1 METRQSKLLKSIIEE
16 YIKTAEPV
24 GSNLLVEKCFKN
36 ISSATIRSEMS
47 ELEKQG
53 YIVQPHTSAGR
64 IPTEAGYKF
73 YIENFLMRNCESN
86 ASTYAKA
93 SVDKKLRKCEN
104 YLKMGVHEISNTKAI
119 AKRIAEISGEAVI
132 VTFSKDDVY
141 YTGISNV
148 FSQPEFREYD
158 LAFGFTSIFDHL
170 DEVISEIYDDITSEV
185 EVRFGEENPFG
196 ADCGLIITK
205 SRNKLLAIIGPIRM
219 DYRRNI
225 NLLRYAKTLI
235 WNI

>member
-1 METRQSKLLKSIIEE
+1 MFPRQSKLLKSIIEE

-24 GSNLLVEKCFKN
+24 GSSLLVEKFFRN
-36 ISSATIRSEMS
+36 ISSATVRSEMA

-53 YIVQPHTSAGR
+53 YIAQPHTSAGR

-73 YIENFLMRNCESN
+73 YIENFIKDSEQKKVAEFKAPDN
-86 ASTYAKA
+86 AKA
-93 SVDKKLRKCEN
+93 V
-104 YLKMGVHEISNTKAI
+104 

-170 DEVISEIYDDITSEV
+170 DEVISEIYDEITSEV

-205 SRNKLLAIIGPIRM
+205 SRDKLLAIIGPMRM
-219 DYRRNI
+219 DYQKNI
-225 NLLRYAKTLI
+225 NLLKYAKTLI
-235 WNI
+235 